1 MNYVSTHQGGPD
13 EIIVISCL
21 PGATQLL
28 GTTLPHPIPDPPSVF
43 RLSVYVLST
52 FFVFVDVV
60 TFPLAYLPF
69 IYIYIYIYICI
80 YIYIVYIYIYILYY
94 IYTYIYILYILVY
107 IYTSLYIY

>member
-1 MNYVSTHQGGPD
+1 MNYVSTHQDGPD

-28 GTTLPHPIPDPPSVF
+28 GTTPPHPIPDPPSVF

-69 IYIYIYIYICI
+69 IYIYIYIYIHI
-80 YIYIVYIYIYILYY
+80 KLLLPYIDITHLYRE
-94 IYTYIYILYILVY
+94 
-107 IYTSLYIY
+107 

>member
-1 MNYVSTHQGGPD
+1 MNYVSTHQDGPD
-13 EIIVISCL
+13 EIVVISCL

-28 GTTLPHPIPDPPSVF
+28 GTTPPHPIPDPPSVF

-69 IYIYIYIYICI
+69 IYIYIYIYI
-80 YIYIVYIYIYILYY
+80 YIHIKLLLPYIDITHLYRE
-94 IYTYIYILYILVY
+94 
-107 IYTSLYIY
+107 

>member
-1 MNYVSTHQGGPD
+1 MNYVSTHQDGPD

-28 GTTLPHPIPDPPSVF
+28 GTTPPHPIPDPPSVF

-60 TFPLAYLPF
+60 TSIGLFT
-69 IYIYIYIYICI
+69 
-80 YIYIVYIYIYILYY
+80 VYIYIYIHIKLLLPYIDITHLYRE
-94 IYTYIYILYILVY
+94 
-107 IYTSLYIY
+107 